1 MLANICTDDV
11 IAGVLNRNG
20 HKTGRGNRWTKERVA
35 ALRSHHQ
42 IPRYTPTH
50 DIPKEW
56 MNLTEAAEFLHVSP
70 KTLRFA
76 VEAGEL
82 RAEHPFSDGPWL
94 FNRQQLMTPN
104 AERVKERARKGCRRA
119 AIPAENQRDLQFS
132 ST

>member
-1 MLANICTDDV
+1 MDTKRGEA
-11 IAGVLNRNG
+11 IAGP
-20 HKTGRGNRWTKERVA
+20 KSEFA

-76 VEAGEL
+76 VEVGEL